1 MTGAAAGKSI
11 ALRGVRKSWGET
23 TSLHGVDVD
32 FPAGKFTAV
41 LGPSGCGKTTLL
53 RLIAGLLDPTVG
65 RIERRAE
72 RIRIAFQDPCLLPWR
87 TAVENVEIGMLL
99 NTPNASLRRK
109 QATELLER
117 CGVDETAQP
126 SYPSALS
133 GGMASRVAFS
143 RALAAKPDLLLCDEP
158 FAALDDARRRDMQD
172 LLLER
177 AAETGM
183 TTVFVTHHEAEA
195 QRIADRILRFQPQ
208 SLSFA

>member
-1 MTGAAAGKSI
+1 MREPLSIVELQGASVRLGARPVLERQS
-11 ALRGVRKSWGET
+11 LTLERG
-23 TSLHGVDVD
+23 GV
-32 FPAGKFTAV
+32 TAV

-72 RIRIAFQDPCLLPWR
+72 RIRIAFQDSCLLPWR
-87 TAVENVEIGMLL
+87 TAIENVEIGMLS

-177 AAETGM
+177 AVETGM